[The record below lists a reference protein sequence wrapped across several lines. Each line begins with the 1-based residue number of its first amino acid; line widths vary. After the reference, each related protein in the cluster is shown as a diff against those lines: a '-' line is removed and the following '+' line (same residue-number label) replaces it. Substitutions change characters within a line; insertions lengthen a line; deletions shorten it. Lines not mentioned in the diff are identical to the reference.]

1 MSSPDPAALALVI
14 YNAHNGESLRVT
26 KPVRFHT
33 LAAFK
38 AFLVE
43 TFYVLE
49 SGENVF
55 LLTSFGMKFSFS
67 MINDLN
73 EVYVYDKRLF
83 LGQHSLSQQYLG
95 SPQVGLQG
103 PPSAPQPPSFSATTV
118 KTMSETL
125 VRSQAWLHQAL
136 EHCRRLD
143 AALSE
148 ATRQTSVVF
157 KCLSIVF
164 LFATNFVNG
173 IAKSFH
179 SYHSYVKMTALK
191 TLHRQ
196 WPVFFGALQRAPPLK
211 LGATIELAAMLSP
224 ERLQLSANYIATHLP
239 QVEARF
245 SEMAAN
251 IERVEAMRSDINA
264 EIERLRNESRAQFK
278 DNEVVTQ
285 GLRAQAVE
293 TLVGLLATQADGL
306 SPLELVYHR
315 APQLV
320 DTIALEAAKLS
331 AAWTQV
337 EQFRHQLG
345 ARSVQIFEKIATI
358 QRQMV
363 EVKDELKSASKPAAG
378 EDTLSE
384 IRRHEDYLSLTID
397 LPLLVGLTLVE
408 KRRQYEWYD
417 FLAKGVVKNVLE
429 QLCTVIEQERT
440 FRRLWAKKFGGF
452 LALLGEGVFHHP
464 KLPSI
469 DVTLV
474 GGEMHNDEFGKVL
487 DGVSVERSHVL
498 EYIGMLKEFLQ
509 RERQVSPTSVNF
521 ATVLDKNLKDM
532 VASTNNMKR
541 ATKLVCTISML
552 TSPHAEA
559 DNAKIESQILALSSH
574 QGTKLVATR
583 LAGSLEQDLDLK
595 VIAGLKLRISKLES
609 LLHQQQYKDL
619 AQWPVIRNAKEQGE
633 SVLITK
639 SRSPTE
645 LLAGSRHAPAPVLDA
660 STTIDKHLNN
670 LRIKRENE
678 NLKGK
683 VDVQA
688 RHVQAWQRAAETA
701 EQEVARLKRQN
712 EAKDATIESL
722 QIEVTRLRAA
732 NNTRFE
738 ETVELNRQLEAERTR
753 LSDAHK
759 MKSDLLSNMSAKE
772 QEFSQERKALEA
784 EIVGWQRQLEE
795 AKDDYEDLMELTQA
809 KQNTSEEMVNELTRV
824 GVELF
829 GRVRQMAHLTFEL
842 YYDFCL
848 VLESMGLLL
857 VAEWDAESK
866 LERMKIVRVKGLRA
880 KRDKGWAEELGDMAP
895 PQRAT
900 LKVVER
906 TAELLNWVDV
916 EFAEG
921 GMLAAL
927 VAAFEEHFEGDNS
940 SFEVLMRAL
949 HQPPGEKAEGGGGS
963 ALGFVAAV
971 SKRFRD
977 VEGFAKKL
985 TKENRT
991 KLLELSKLAQKLRTK
1006 ISMNDFQVGD
1016 LVLFLPTRIDHKS
1029 AVEAGQTWAAF
1040 NFGLPHYF
1048 LKVDPKHDLQ
1058 DKDWMVGRIGSISS
1072 HTVGDSDDNPF
1083 HLSKGVNWFYIEAT
1097 EMEV

>member
-14 YNAHNGESLRVT
+14 YNAHSGESLRVT

-49 SGENVF
+49 SGDNVF

-83 LGQHSLSQQYLG
+83 LGQQGLSQQYLG
-95 SPQVGLQG
+95 SQA
-103 PPSAPQPPSFSATTV
+103 PPSAPQPPIFSATTV
-118 KTMSETL
+118 ATMSETL
-125 VRSQAWLHQAL
+125 VRSLAWLRQAL

-143 AALSE
+143 AALTA
-148 ATRQTSVVF
+148 ATRHTSVVF

-196 WPVFFGALQRAPPLK
+196 WPVFFGALQRAPPVEV
-211 LGATIELAAMLSP
+211 GATIELAAMLSA
-224 ERLQLSANYIATHLP
+224 ERLQLSADYIATHLP

-245 SEMAAN
+245 SEMAAT
-251 IERVEAMRSDINA
+251 IERVEAMRSDING

-293 TLVGLLATQADGL
+293 TLVRLLATQADEL

-315 APQLV
+315 APPLV
-320 DTIALEAAKLS
+320 ETIAQEAAKLGD
-331 AAWTQV
+331 ALAQV
-337 EQFRHQLG
+337 EQFRRQLG
-345 ARSVQIFEKIATI
+345 VRSVQIFEKIATI

-363 EVKDELKSASKPAAG
+363 EVKEELKSASRPAAG
-378 EDTLSE
+378 EDTLSQ

-429 QLCTVIEQERT
+429 QLCTVVEQERT
-440 FRRLWAKKFGGF
+440 FRRLWAKKFGAF
-452 LALLGEGVFHHP
+452 LALLGKGAFQQP

-474 GGEMHNDEFGKVL
+474 GGEMHNDEFGQVL
-487 DGVSVERSHVL
+487 KGVTVERSHVL
-498 EYIGMLKEFLQ
+498 DYIGMLKAFLE

-521 ATVLDKNLKDM
+521 GAVLDKNFKDM
-532 VASTNNMKR
+532 VASTTNMKR

-574 QGTKLVATR
+574 QGTKLGATR

-595 VIAGLKLRISKLES
+595 VIAGLKLRIGKLES

-619 AQWPVIRNAKEQGE
+619 AQWPVVRNAREQGE
-633 SVLITK
+633 SVMVTK

-645 LLAGSRHAPAPVLDA
+645 LLAGSRPSAPRLDA
-660 STTIDKHLNN
+660 SATIDKHLDN
-670 LRIKRENE
+670 LRMRRENDD
-678 NLKGK
+678 LKGK
-683 VDVQA
+683 ADVQA
-688 RHVQAWQRAAETA
+688 RQAQEWQRLAETGQ
-701 EQEVARLKRQN
+701 QEVARLQRQA

-722 QIEVTRLRAA
+722 QAEVTRLRAA

-772 QEFSQERKALEA
+772 QEFSRERKVLEA
-784 EIVGWQRQLEE
+784 EIASWQRRLEE

-809 KQNTSEEMVNELTRV
+809 KQNTSEEMVSGLTRV
-824 GVELF
+824 GVALF
-829 GRVRQMAHLTFEL
+829 GRVRQMARLTFEL
-842 YYDFCL
+842 YYDFCV

-857 VAEWDAESK
+857 VAEWDEETK

-880 KRDKGWAEELGDMAP
+880 KRDKGWGEDAGDTAP
-895 PQRAT
+895 PLRAT

-906 TAELLNWVDV
+906 TAELLKWAD
-916 EFAEG
+916 AELADG
-921 GMLAAL
+921 GTAAL
-927 VAAFEEHFEGDNS
+927 VAAFEEHFEGDAS
-940 SFEVLMRAL
+940 SFEELVRAL
-949 HQPPGEKAEGGGGS
+949 RQPMGEKGEGGGS

-991 KLLELSKLAQKLRTK
+991 KLLELSKLGQKLRTK

-1016 LVLFLPTRIDHKS
+1016 LVLFLPTRIDHKL
-1029 AVEAGQTWAAF
+1029 AAEAGQTWAAF

-1048 LKVDPKHDLQ
+1048 LRVDPKHDLR

-1083 HLSKGVNWFYIEAT
+1083 QLSEGVKWFYIEAT